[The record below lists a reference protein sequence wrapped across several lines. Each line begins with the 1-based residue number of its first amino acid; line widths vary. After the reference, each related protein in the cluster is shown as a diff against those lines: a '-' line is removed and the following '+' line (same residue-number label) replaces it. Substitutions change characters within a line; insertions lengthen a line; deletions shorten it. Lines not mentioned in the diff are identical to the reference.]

1 MLHNVEQLVSEH
13 GSVPHREEQLAS
25 HLVLLLSIPVI
36 DPHAKDS
43 SKSLVH
49 WPLGGASFYLVKMSP
64 HGKEEEGVVVVEIGN
79 SLRMVLPSLN
89 MTNHIRKRRI
99 RSAKVVMAAIER
111 AKIVTGDTKP
121 EVDDESIKRSG

>member
-1 MLHNVEQLVSEH
+1 MS
-13 GSVPHREEQLAS
+13 
-25 HLVLLLSIPVI
+25 
-36 DPHAKDS
+36 
-43 SKSLVH
+43 
-49 WPLGGASFYLVKMSP
+49 GASFHLVKMSP

-89 MTNHIRKRRI
+89 MTNHIRKRSI

-121 EVDDESIKRSG
+121 EVDDKTSREVVREFIDIG